1 MLRRPGGI
9 DLANWMLL
17 GGPATALAFGVGV
30 TWLGLAT
37 PGYSAVRQTVS
48 ELGPRGGKGRAALAG
63 LNLIIALAAAGFA
76 CGLAAVATHARWT
89 NTPAYFMGL
98 YAVLAVGLAA
108 FPSGDRL
115 HNVFGLLQ
123 TFPFVGAPLSVALG
137 WRGLGVL
144 IPISWA
150 ALVLLAGAM
159 ALNLA
164 PAFSPRLAK
173 AFAPVYGLVQR
184 SLFVAWYGWCA
195 VLGLLLFLRA

>member
-1 MLRRPGGI
+1 
-9 DLANWMLL
+9 MLL
-17 GGPATALAFGVGV
+17 GGPAAALAFGLGV

-48 ELGPRGGKGRAALAG
+48 ELGPQGGKGRRALAG
-63 LNLIIALAAAGFA
+63 LNLIVALAAVVFAG
-76 CGLAAVATHARWT
+76 GLASVATHMHWT
-89 NTPAYFMGL
+89 MTPAYFVGL
-98 YAVLAVGLAA
+98 YAVLATGLAA
-108 FPSGDRL
+108 FPSGHRL

-137 WRGLGVL
+137 WRRLGVL
-144 IPISWA
+144 TPISWA
-150 ALVLLAGAM
+150 ALALLIVGM
-159 ALNLA
+159 AVNLA

-195 VLGLLLFLRA
+195 ILGLWLFLRA